1 MFIKKEETMKG
12 FKKLVSAFLVV
23 AMVVTLVTI
32 TPSTDAN
39 AAVTIYS
46 GKKITLTIGKSEKIY
61 LKQKGAKFK
70 TSNKKVATV
79 NRKGVVKAKGIGTCK
94 IKITVGSSSKN
105 SKVTVVP
112 KNVTIKAAT
121 YQEQQQRLLG
131 KR

>member
-1 MFIKKEETMKG
+1 MKG

-79 NRKGVVKAKGIGTCK
+79 TSKGVVKGVKKGTAV
-94 IKITVGSSSKN
+94 ITVKCSGMTAKF
-105 SKVTVVP
+105 KVTV
-112 KNVTIKAAT
+112 K
-121 YQEQQQRLLG
+121 
-131 KR
+131 

>member
-1 MFIKKEETMKG
+1 MKE

-46 GKKITLTIGKSEKIY
+46 GKKITLTVGKSEKIY

-79 NRKGVVKAKGIGTCK
+79 NRKGVVKAKGKGSCYIYVRAASGVYAKVK
-94 IKITVGSSSKN
+94 IKVK
-105 SKVTVVP
+105 
-112 KNVTIKAAT
+112 
-121 YQEQQQRLLG
+121 
-131 KR
+131 

>member
-1 MFIKKEETMKG
+1 MKE

-46 GKKITLTIGKSEKIY
+46 GKKITLTVGKSEKIY

-70 TSNKKVATV
+70 TSNKKLQLLT
-79 NRKGVVKAKGIGTCK
+79 G
-94 IKITVGSSSKN
+94 
-105 SKVTVVP
+105 KV
-112 KNVTIKAAT
+112 
-121 YQEQQQRLLG
+121 L
-131 KR
+131 